1 MLVKGGAGA
10 SGPLAPLNQ
19 MPPGV
24 EMSSPG
30 YLKQPKLVVVPTPDC
45 MSAGFVMSRNMPG
58 SPSPVLPQS
67 HAHSQ
72 TKEPSGS
79 SNTMTVGS
87 PAASAGPESAPAEAA
102 ASALPPRRRD
112 VMSSP
117 HAAVNTSASATAG
130 AR

>member
-79 SNTMTVGS
+79 SNTMT
-87 PAASAGPESAPAEAA
+87 SAGAESAPPIEPSAGEAA
-102 ASALPPRRRD
+102 ASASLPRWRD
-112 VMSSP
+112 VMS
-117 HAAVNTSASATAG
+117 
-130 AR
+130 